1 MDKTGTKKRNT
12 TRNRVDERVKEE
24 EDTQGTVE
32 RKKTEG
38 VGTSQGIQGHGRS
51 QEKDDG
57 DGLPDESPVKRKVRL
72 KKKKVTSEGKKLF
85 MVKFNLS
92 PSDTS
97 SGEVPNVTSTT
108 VLGSAAVSEEV
119 PVPAEITS

>member
-72 KKKKVTSEGKKLF
+72 KKKKTKDQGVCASKTRQMSTETFIKQPH
-85 MVKFNLS
+85 VWW
-92 PSDTS
+92 S
-97 SGEVPNVTSTT
+97 SHF
-108 VLGSAAVSEEV
+108 
-119 PVPAEITS
+119 